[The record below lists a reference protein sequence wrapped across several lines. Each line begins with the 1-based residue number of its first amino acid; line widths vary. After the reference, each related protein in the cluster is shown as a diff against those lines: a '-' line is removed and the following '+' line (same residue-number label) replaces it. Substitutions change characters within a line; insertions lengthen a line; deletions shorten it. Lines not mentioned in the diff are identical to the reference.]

1 MARKITTPIL
11 ITLLTFL
18 LTACA
23 GPENIKW
30 DAPTVSKSS
39 IEQRLKSVPSLDG
52 PVITIAVYN
61 FTDKT
66 GQRKPNSNFSQL
78 SSAVTQGS
86 EVWVIDAL
94 KNVGDGEWF
103 RVVER
108 THLDNLVKERQLIR
122 STRETYEKG
131 EAPMLKPLWFAGL
144 LIEGGVVGYDSNL
157 ETGGKGARYLGIGA
171 STQYRVD
178 NVTVAMRIVSVQT
191 GEVLLTVA
199 CEKRIA
205 SYRTSTDVFRFID
218 MGVNAIEL
226 EYGNSVN
233 EPINYAVRAAI
244 ESSVVEIVMKG
255 ERQGLWKF
263 KNSVKNNNKEKQ
275 ILPKKKPVVLHNEEK

>member
-1 MARKITTPIL
+1 MSAASPNE
-11 ITLLTFL
+11 
-18 LTACA
+18 CHA
-23 GPENIKW
+23 GGH
-30 DAPTVSKSS
+30 SKG
-39 IEQRLKSVPSLDG
+39 LPAL
-52 PVITIAVYN
+52 P
-61 FTDKT
+61 
-66 GQRKPNSNFSQL
+66 P
-78 SSAVTQGS
+78 
-86 EVWVIDAL
+86 DAL
-94 KNVGDGEWF
+94 PPAALRAAVQIDQTCM
-103 RVVER
+103 RVPR
-108 THLDNLVKERQLIR
+108 
-122 STRETYEKG
+122 
-131 EAPMLKPLWFAGL
+131 
-144 LIEGGVVGYDSNL
+144 EGGVVGYDSNL

-263 KNSVKNNNKEKQ
+263 KNSVKNNNEEKQ
-275 ILPKKKPVVLHNEEK
+275 ILPMKKPVNLHNEEK

>member
-11 ITLLTFL
+11 VTLLTFL

-23 GPENIKW
+23 GPKNVKW
-30 DAPTVSKSS
+30 DAPTVQKSK
-39 IEQRLKSVPSLDG
+39 IAQQLDSVPPLDG
-52 PVITIAVYN
+52 PIITIAVYS

-66 GQRKPNSNFSQL
+66 GQRKPNTNFSQL
-78 SSAVTQGS
+78 SSAVTQGA

-94 KNVGDGEWF
+94 KNVGDDNWF

-108 THLDNLVKERQLIR
+108 TMLDNLVKERQLIR
-122 STRETYEKG
+122 STRETYDKD

-144 LIEGGVVGYDSNL
+144 IVEGGVVGYDSNI
-157 ETGGKGARYLGIGA
+157 ETGGVGARYLGIGA
-171 STQYRVD
+171 SKQYRVD
-178 NVTVAMRIVSVQT
+178 SVTVAMRIVSVQT

-205 SYRTSTDVFRFID
+205 SVRTSNDIFRFVD
-218 MGVNAIEL
+218 MSVNAVEIEN
-226 EYGNSVN
+226 GNSIN
-233 EPINYAVRAAI
+233 EPVNYAVRTAI
-244 ESSVVEIVMKG
+244 ESAVVEIVMKG

-263 KNSVKNNNKEKQ
+263 KNIAKNKE
-275 ILPKKKPVVLHNEEK
+275 VVPNEVDDLTTRRR